1 MKSVSAIVAKGL
13 QTESML
19 KCCDNTGAQMLQ
31 IITVKGYK
39 GVKRRRAKAGVADVV
54 VCTVKKGDPKLL
66 HEIVQ
71 AVIVRQ
77 RREYRRFNGMR
88 IKFEDN
94 AAVLINERG
103 EPRGTDIKGPIA
115 KEVVERFST
124 IGKIAS
130 TVV

>member
-19 KCCDNTGAQMLQ
+19 KCVDNTGAQMLQ

-77 RREYRRFNGMR
+77 RREYKRFNGTR